1 MLHHAAFIAARRL
14 DADTGDTDFG
24 QVGRKGAPA
33 GQSVGDLPTFGSTL
47 NRDVEFELGGIDS
60 SRRYASLC
68 HLRRP
73 CLVKR
78 TKLFR
83 QPSGSDEGAG
93 AITLRG
99 SQKRLRAEYDPIASG
114 LPRIAV
120 RGRPFLSEHPDNIR
134 LRYYKGGLG
143 EAITRRRKKARW
155 RNTLRYSALQHRE
168 L

>member
-33 GQSVGDLPTFGSTL
+33 GQSVGDLPAFGSFV

-68 HLRRP
+68 HLPRP

-99 SQKRLRAEYDPIASG
+99 SYKLLRMGSIRSPAACRG
-114 LPRIAV
+114 LHSAAGHSFRNTPTVID
-120 RGRPFLSEHPDNIR
+120 F
-134 LRYYKGGLG
+134 
-143 EAITRRRKKARW
+143 AITRMGGAK
-155 RNTLRYSALQHRE
+155 RYPSI
-168 L
+168 

>member
-33 GQSVGDLPTFGSTL
+33 GQSVGDLPTFGSTV
-47 NRDVEFELGGIDS
+47 NRDVEFKFGGIDS
-60 SRRYASLC
+60 SRRYVSLC

-99 SQKRLRAEYDPIASG
+99 SQKRLRADSIRSPAACRG
-114 LPRIAV
+114 LQSAAGHSSRNNSMIID
-120 RGRPFLSEHPDNIR
+120 F
-134 LRYYKGGLG
+134 
-143 EAITRRRKKARW
+143 AITRAG
-155 RNTLRYSALQHRE
+155 
-168 L
+168 